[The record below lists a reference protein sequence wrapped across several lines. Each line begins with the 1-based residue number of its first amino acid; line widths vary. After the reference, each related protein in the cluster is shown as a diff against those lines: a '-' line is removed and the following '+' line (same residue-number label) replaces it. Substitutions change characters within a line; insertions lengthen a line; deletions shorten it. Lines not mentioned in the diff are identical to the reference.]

1 MARIASKTYSEE
13 AGPRG
18 ACSTSRRGKSN
29 KPRNWSNGDEQTYLE
44 SNSNDEGNNGGRGA
58 IGEGRDEA
66 YAGEDKNDV
75 SPNTVALHLIEVEV
89 RDAVHGVDGEGN
101 EDETDDGEAVADEL
115 EDGETAKTLS
125 KTEHS
130 VDVGGDLNLLGLGH
144 GSGLDHGL
152 DVDGS
157 RLSGISSTWLGVD
170 GISGGRLRLSGIS
183 GTGLVVGLVV
193 GVHRGNGL
201 VENE

>member
-1 MARIASKTYSEE
+1 M
-13 AGPRG
+13 
-18 ACSTSRRGKSN
+18 
-29 KPRNWSNGDEQTYLE
+29 E
-44 SNSNDEGNNGGRGA
+44 SNSNDEGNNGDRVA

-75 SPNTVALHLIEVEV
+75 SPNTVSLHLIEVEV

-152 DVDGS
+152 
-157 RLSGISSTWLGVD
+157 GVD

>member
-1 MARIASKTYSEE
+1 MARIISKIYSEE

-29 KPRNWSNGDEQTYLE
+29 KSRNWSNGDEQTYLE

-152 DVDGS
+152 GVDGS
-157 RLSGISSTWLGVD
+157 RLSGISSTWLGGD